1 MSDLTLKN
9 MTVRQLVA
17 FGDAALQA
25 GNPDMA
31 AQLYRT
37 AIRDAGAVPPA
48 SYTSRLGMAQ
58 TANRRTL
65 STLEALQAL
74 QKIDPNVFIGD
85 GLATWLK
92 TTPFGSDARFMQLAD
107 KHAHLLP
114 LANWHWNLQTVVWA
128 VQQARSV
135 KGEFVELGVFKGHTT
150 LFTAEYLGFETWDK
164 TWSLYDTFEG
174 IPADQIDPGWEQ
186 GNKAAYGGTFSY
198 EEVRDRFAPFAN
210 IKVIKGRVP
219 DVLAEDCPEAISF
232 IHMDLNNTIAEIQA
246 LDALYDRLTPGG
258 VIVFD
263 DYGWAVAYRQKA
275 AEDQWFAARGL
286 KILQLPT
293 GQGLFIKP

>member
-9 MTVRQLVA
+9 MTARQLMA
-17 FGDAALQA
+17 FGDTAMQA
-25 GNPDMA
+25 GNVEMA
-31 AQLYRT
+31 AHLYR
-37 AIRDAGAVPPA
+37 AAVRGAGTSP
-48 SYTSRLGMAQ
+48 STSLTSRVGMAQ

-65 STLEALQAL
+65 ATLEALQAL
-74 QKIDPNVFIGD
+74 QKIDEDVFIGD

-92 TTPFGSDARFMQLAD
+92 STPFGADARFMELAE

-135 KGEFVELGVFKGHTT
+135 KGDLVELGVFKGHTT